1 MIPAINAAGAESM
14 ISMSRST
21 LATLSK
27 LALALYWLALFTAT
41 HWPATPKL
49 GTVDVND
56 KIAHALA
63 YAILAFLI
71 ATTWELSVGRLN
83 GRHLGLVWLGVVI
96 YGALDELTQ
105 TLVGRDC
112 SFWDWTADGLGA
124 AIGILIFVMLR
135 RLIEKKRFDQN
146 ES

>member
-27 LALALYWLALFTAT
+27 MALALYWLALFTAT
-41 HWPATPKL
+41 HWLVTPKL
-49 GTVDVND
+49 GPVDVND
-56 KIAHALA
+56 KIEHALA

-71 ATTWELSVGRLN
+71 ATTWELAVGRLN
-83 GRHLGLVWLGVVI
+83 GRHLGLVWLGVVV

-105 TLVGRDC
+105 ILVGRDC
-112 SFWDWTADGLGA
+112 SFWDWAADGLGA
-124 AIGILIFVMLR
+124 AIGILIFVALR
-135 RLIEKKRFDQN
+135 RLIANKLFKQN